1 MKSIFTGILLF
12 FAAGLVSAQEV
23 YWVYFSDKANTPFT
37 TDHPEEFLSPDAISR
52 RAQDKIKIR
61 YADLPVDPAYC
72 QQLINA
78 GATLRVQSKWL
89 NAASVVATDEVI
101 AIIST
106 FPFVRA
112 IEPVL
117 RYRKMPE
124 INIPEQTASFYRI
137 AEDPVLYYGGAENQN
152 HMIEVDF
159 LHGLGYRG
167 QGVKIAVLDGG
178 FYGVNTGEGFSS
190 LYDKGQILGTY
201 NIPDN
206 NADVF
211 INSTHGSNVLS
222 IMAVDKPNLY
232 VGSAPDASYF
242 LIRTEVTSSEFVIE
256 EDYWLAGAEKADS
269 LGADIINSSLG
280 YTTFDDPLQDH
291 TYADMDGNTTVVTRA
306 ADAAAAAGILVVN
319 SAGNEGDSEWNFI
332 SAPADGDSVFT
343 IGAVN
348 SAGDYASFS
357 SEGPTADGR
366 IKPNVVGQ
374 GSGTAIMTEG
384 GTVAY
389 GSGTSYSSPLIAGAC
404 ASFMS
409 AFPELTNM
417 QVMQIIEASA
427 TLATTPNNQ
436 MGHGIPQ
443 FAKAYLEQAGYTLST
458 DNIITIS
465 PNPTADYVQVVV
477 KGVENAN
484 ASIGLFD
491 LTGNQLAEINFTAED
506 GRLHAFSFYNL
517 DALAAGVYVVRL
529 SGDVYAAAELL
540 FVY

>member
-1 MKSIFTGILLF
+1 MKSIFTGILLLC
-12 FAAGLVSAQEV
+12 AAGLVSAQEV
-23 YWVYFSDKANTPFT
+23 YWVYFSDKTNTPFST
-37 TDHPEEFLSPDAISR
+37 EHPEQFLSPDAVSR
-52 RAQDKIKIR
+52 RAQDKISIR
-61 YADLPVDPAYC
+61 HADLPVDPAYC
-72 QQLINA
+72 QQLTDA
-78 GATLRVQSKWL
+78 GALIRVRSKWL
-89 NAASVVATDEVI
+89 NAASVVATDDVI
-101 AIIST
+101 ASIST
-106 FPFVRA
+106 LPFVRS
-112 IEPVL
+112 IEPVR
-117 RYRKMPE
+117 RYRRSPD
-124 INIPEQTASFYRI
+124 IIIPQQTEAFYRI
-137 AEDPVLYYGGAENQN
+137 AEDPVEPYGGAENQN

-178 FYGVNTGEGFSS
+178 FYGVNSGAGFAS
-190 LYDKGQILGTY
+190 LYEKGQILGTY

-211 INSTHGSNVLS
+211 ISSTHGSNVLS
-222 IMAVDKPNLY
+222 IMAVDVPNVF
-232 VGSAPDASYF
+232 VGSAPDANYF
-242 LIRTEVTSSEFVIE
+242 LIRTEVTSSEYVIE

-417 QVMQIIEASA
+417 QIIRIIEETA
-427 TLATTPNNQ
+427 TMTTSPNNQ

-443 FAKAYLEQAGYTLST
+443 FAKAYLEQTGYSLSE

-465 PNPTADYVQVVV
+465 PNPTSDYVQVFVN
-477 KGVENAN
+477 GVESAN
-484 ASIGLFD
+484 ARVGIYD
-491 LTGNQLAEINFTAED
+491 MAGNRIAETTFTTAE
-506 GRLHAFSFYNL
+506 GRLDAFSFGNL
-517 DALAAGVYVVRL
+517 DMLAAGIYVVRL
-529 SGDVYAAAELL
+529 SGDAYSATELL